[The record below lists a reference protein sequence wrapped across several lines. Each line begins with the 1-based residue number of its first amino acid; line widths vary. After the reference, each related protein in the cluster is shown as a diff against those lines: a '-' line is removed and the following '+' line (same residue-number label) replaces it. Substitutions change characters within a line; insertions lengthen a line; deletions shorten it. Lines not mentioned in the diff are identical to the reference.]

1 MLVADEADR
10 SQSRWLLGCCTHGCC
25 LREQNRHDLHA
36 LNYLAT
42 TDNESLKSKIQVTE
56 IKRTHQLS
64 LSETHTH
71 KLTCGK
77 PSSKEDVEE
86 FLRGDVGLKVA
97 VEVAVVSVASVGGAL
112 RRSLFSI
119 LVILMTLLSV
129 AEHRIRIA
137 YGCKEKNTYQAYD
150 LVQSDVQSHNN
161 MRREGQV

>member
-1 MLVADEADR
+1 M
-10 SQSRWLLGCCTHGCC
+10 
-25 LREQNRHDLHA
+25 
-36 LNYLAT
+36 NYLAT

-56 IKRTHQLS
+56 INAHTNS
-64 LSETHTH
+64 LFQKHTH

-86 FLRGDVGLKVA
+86 FLRGDVGLKVP

-137 YGCKEKNTYQAYD
+137 YGCKEKNTYQAND
-150 LVQSDVQSHNN
+150 LVPSDVQSHNS
-161 MRREGQV
+161 MRREELV